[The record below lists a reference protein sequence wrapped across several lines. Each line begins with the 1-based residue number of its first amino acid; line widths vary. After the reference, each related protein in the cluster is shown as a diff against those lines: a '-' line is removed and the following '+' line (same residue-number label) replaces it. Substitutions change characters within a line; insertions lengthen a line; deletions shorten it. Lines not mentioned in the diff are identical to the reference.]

1 MWLHVYFHYQVDNF
15 KLKSI
20 RQNIDFDTL
29 QKGYE
34 QHVFTKT
41 TNWSTHLCIHLNG
54 NIIFVGGKMEA
65 KDFENL
71 FEQTQIMTIWRFD
84 VVALKVEVEGSSLVV
99 EMKLLGKVVY
109 DIKECLV

>member
-1 MWLHVYFHYQVDNF
+1 
-15 KLKSI
+15 
-20 RQNIDFDTL
+20 
-29 QKGYE
+29 
-34 QHVFTKT
+34 
-41 TNWSTHLCIHLNG
+41 
-54 NIIFVGGKMEA
+54 MEA